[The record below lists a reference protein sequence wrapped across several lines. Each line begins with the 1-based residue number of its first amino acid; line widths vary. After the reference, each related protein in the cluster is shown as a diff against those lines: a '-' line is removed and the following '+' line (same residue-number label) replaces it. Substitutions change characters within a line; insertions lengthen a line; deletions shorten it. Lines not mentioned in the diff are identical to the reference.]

1 MIKDKVE
8 IKPVGQQT
16 LAPGTESAVSGPN
29 SFYYPVLRRVDYGK
43 YVVVKSGELKFYFK
57 EATSYGIE
65 NADDLVLTYSINGPN
80 FNTQDSIKIADILG
94 DPIIIKENADISCS
108 ETQMYFSPNLSYG
121 VSPTD
126 DTFIVH
132 SEPGQTPN
140 TQNFGDDQRLVA
152 TGHYNPSDH
161 PDSANTS
168 TYIKYGIGQLETN
181 AELEE
186 AIFSII
192 AEISGTKTNGNFR
205 IYKVNGYWDE
215 ESLSYATRP
224 ATYLPATTT
233 LTPDDILEVDGVGY
247 DYSKGITSLVNDWI
261 NGNTDD
267 HGIRISSDSS
277 HYFVSKDNLFEATSQ
292 STITLNLT
300 NNASTQSSPVL
311 SLGYVEA
318 GDTLSLDYLDYD
330 VALNHVFTTNPADA
344 EEIVSFGERTNCQ
357 TDNGLSFYPF
367 IEEDTTQAPYFE
379 FVLNRDLELTDL
391 DIDTTQYIYYQDVY
405 IEPRIKFDNGSS
417 PIPEFL
423 FDFSYRMELYDV
435 PSVALSNSSQ
445 ERFVA
450 LLDGD
455 PDGGEALYDDAGADI
470 LVLNRPETQGK
481 KFKLR
486 VMGEFKK
493 GFTLGKG
500 KPGDYST
507 SEVKD
512 AVQEIFPG
520 KAVSNIASDPYC
532 GLTEAYVSR
541 NGVFVNCFEFTIGSS
556 SELVVKGQPETIA
569 PADTTLIALNYID
582 GNGDTLNFPSDQM
595 FSTGID
601 EAHQQFGTLLTPDET
616 DTADVFQETFQGF
629 SFIASPTSPDTTIP
643 VIVTTDFNGQ
653 TLIDTAQITIRSE
666 SLEIMLGESKY
677 FYTAEDPEDNTKL
690 LIKELEIDAQSED
703 PVTLPSGGLAD
714 AFSSD
719 DLIEVIS
726 GGKSGVYWERKRALI
741 DNNGSITVQDLPD
754 GIVRVIGRYWEDG
767 KDYKVK
773 LKASSGSRI
782 GKLKITVVKPDKLGE
797 NDNQRIYTDALESEY
812 NLDSL
817 SIAYGGRTGM
827 PPQFLKGIISQESS
841 RLASYRYEPGTDL
854 KYNAWRSGRY
864 AESDSVVSSSM
875 QDNQYWITDEND
887 EGDPAIPLN
896 HIVNEQQGN
905 NGRYPGYNGTMYD
918 LFNQNRETEIN
929 RRDQV
934 IIQLES
940 FRIQAY
946 DQLTLIGNPSS
957 EEVENLAQDLLSEW
971 LQNTY
976 RGGLSNIAK
985 QTRIIASYGPM
996 QLIYLYAYY
1005 DGGFPVNDSNYP
1017 EYLNDDVDLAL
1028 DYSIRFYIR
1037 NKFNPTTFSTN
1048 NVRFSVASNWPNGFE
1063 ESLKRAAN
1071 AYNGKSGADAETWH
1085 YGKEVWLKAL
1095 NYLPS
1100 K

>member
-1 MIKDKVE
+1 MIFLSFSIQQSNAQVVIKDKVE
-8 IKPVGQQT
+8 IKPFGQQT

-80 FNTQDSIKIADILG
+80 FNTQDSIKIADVLG
-94 DPIIIKENADISCS
+94 DPITIKENADISCS

-140 TQNFGDDQRLVA
+140 TQNFGDEQRLVA

-261 NGNTDD
+261 NGDTDD

-300 NNASTQSSPVL
+300 NNANTQSSPVL

-330 VALNHVFTTNPADA
+330 FALNHVFTTNPADA

-367 IEEDTTQAPYFE
+367 IEEDTTQAPYFD

-417 PIPEFL
+417 PIPGFL

-493 GFTLGKG
+493 GFTLGKS
-500 KPGDYST
+500 KPGDYDT

-541 NGVFVNCFEFTIGSS
+541 NGVFVNCFEFTIGSADS
-556 SELVVKGQPETIA
+556 VSLELSDLSDVWPTIRARDGGNPNERNMETFTVTATKNGAPVPNHEIKLSTEFITNSGGHDHSDTLPPLNKLGRFENMSTGDKGEGELVTSTDENGEVVIRYTATELGGKLIISAQSVSDPSLVKDTMNVRVPNLEYLGTSDFFELVGA
-569 PADTTLIALNYID
+569 PQFNNTTND
-582 GNGDTLNFPSDQM
+582 PC
-595 FSTGID
+595 
-601 EAHQQFGTLLTPDET
+601 
-616 DTADVFQETFQGF
+616 
-629 SFIASPTSPDTTIP
+629 
-643 VIVTTDFNGQ
+643 
-653 TLIDTAQITIRSE
+653 RSE
-666 SLEIMLGESKY
+666 ASLTSLHRKGHYGLNDINSEINKLAKSFFMGNDS
-677 FYTAEDPEDNTKL
+677 TKL
-690 LIKELEIDAQSED
+690 RINDISLSN
-703 PVTLPSGGLAD
+703 GGIFD
-714 AFSSD
+714 
-719 DLIEVIS
+719 
-726 GGKSGVYWERKRALI
+726 I
-741 DNNGSITVQDLPD
+741 DNNWMAPHSSHRVGTQFDL
-754 GIVRVIGRYWEDG
+754 GIDTINKGEECVE
-767 KDYKVK
+767 
-773 LKASSGSRI
+773 
-782 GKLKITVVKPDKLGE
+782 GE
-797 NDNQRIYTDALESEY
+797 N
-812 NLDSL
+812 
-817 SIAYGGRTGM
+817 
-827 PPQFLKGIISQESS
+827 
-841 RLASYRYEPGTDL
+841 
-854 KYNAWRSGRY
+854 
-864 AESDSVVSSSM
+864 AESIINEIRSSTLEIA
-875 QDNQYWITDEND
+875 IT
-887 EGDPAIPLN
+887 
-896 HIVNEQQGN
+896 
-905 NGRYPGYNGTMYD
+905 YNTHYHV
-918 LFNQNRETEIN
+918 TIN
-929 RRDQV
+929 
-934 IIQLES
+934 
-940 FRIQAY
+940 
-946 DQLTLIGNPSS
+946 
-957 EEVENLAQDLLSEW
+957 
-971 LQNTY
+971 
-976 RGGLSNIAK
+976 
-985 QTRIIASYGPM
+985 
-996 QLIYLYAYY
+996 
-1005 DGGFPVNDSNYP
+1005 
-1017 EYLNDDVDLAL
+1017 
-1028 DYSIRFYIR
+1028 
-1037 NKFNPTTFSTN
+1037 
-1048 NVRFSVASNWPNGFE
+1048 
-1063 ESLKRAAN
+1063 
-1071 AYNGKSGADAETWH
+1071 
-1085 YGKEVWLKAL
+1085 
-1095 NYLPS
+1095 
-1100 K
+1100 